1 MNRFVA
7 AGFACVLSLAMLIPG
22 TALAADVALVIGNYD
37 YRKAPNA
44 KSAEV
49 DAREVADALA
59 DGGYDVTLGID
70 LDRREMRRALSRFAG
85 KIGGA
90 DRVVIYFSGHA
101 LRSGGVT
108 YLAPVDQQN
117 ASLVQVMMD
126 GVPLDLV
133 LRLAQARP
141 GRAVVFIDA
150 AQLRGFTPNAI
161 SEPGLASVD
170 PGDGV
175 LVVSAAAPGRAVR
188 RRDGRRSR
196 FARDVVREFL
206 SPGARAMN
214 AARNLRRP
222 AWFTGSVRSRLRL
235 VTQGG
240 GGGRI
245 GGGGETPAEIEA
257 ALGLSRAQR
266 REVQESLSL
275 LGHDPR
281 GIDGMFG
288 PGSRTAIRLWQRA
301 NDLPETGY
309 LNAEQLALLQSQ
321 SAEAA
326 RSPEDRDRDYWATT
340 GALGTGDGYRNYLSQ
355 YPNGLYAQDARD
367 ALKRM
372 ARDGS
377 DAAARREREVW
388 RAAKYNDRPRD
399 YRDYLQRY
407 PTGIWQPAAEARL
420 AELTG
425 VAAPAPAPAQAD
437 PAAEEDALG
446 LTRNDRLSI
455 EQRLNYLGFPPGAQ
469 DGFFDANTR
478 WAIEGYQR
486 NRGHEP
492 TGYLNQPTITAIL
505 NETRDVQSGIV
516 IDGAAILRGLLGG
529 GSN

>member
-1 MNRFVA
+1 MNRFIA
-7 AGFACVLSLAMLIPG
+7 LGFACVFSLAMLFPG
-22 TALAADVALVIGNYD
+22 AALAADIALVIGNRD
-37 YRKAPNA
+37 YQKAPNA
-44 KSAEV
+44 KSAEI
-49 DAREVADALA
+49 DAREVAAALV

-70 LDRREMRRALSRFAG
+70 LDRREMRRALSRFG
-85 KIGGA
+85 RKIGSA

-101 LRSGGVT
+101 LRSDGVT
-108 YLAPVDQQN
+108 YLAPVDQDN
-117 ASLVQVMMD
+117 DSLTQVMMD

-133 LRLAQARP
+133 LRLAHGRP

-150 AQLRGFTPNAI
+150 AQLKGFTPNAI
-161 SEPGLASVD
+161 SEPGLASID

-175 LVVSAAAPGRAVR
+175 LVVSAAAPGRAIR
-188 RRDGRRSR
+188 RREGRRSR

-214 AARNLRRP
+214 AARDMRSP
-222 AWFTGSVRSRLRL
+222 AWFTGSVRSKLRL
-235 VTQGG
+235 VRRGG

-245 GGGGETPAEIEA
+245 GGGDTPAEIEA
-257 ALGLSRAQR
+257 ALGLGREQR
-266 REVQESLSL
+266 REVQERLSL

-288 PGSRTAIRLWQRA
+288 PGTRTAIRLWQRA

-309 LNAEQLALLQSQ
+309 LTGEQTALLQSQ

-340 GALGTGDGYRNYLSQ
+340 GALGTGDGYRGYLGQ
-355 YPNGLYAQDARD
+355 YSDGLHAEEARD

-372 ARDGS
+372 ARDGT
-377 DAAARREREVW
+377 DAAARRERADW
-388 RAAKYNDRPRD
+388 RDAEYNDRPRD
-399 YRDYLQRY
+399 YRDYLERY
-407 PTGIWQPAAEARL
+407 PTGIWRPEAEQRL
-420 AELTG
+420 AG
-425 VAAPAPAPAQAD
+425 PAD
-437 PAAEEDALG
+437 PAVVEDALG

-469 DGFFDANTR
+469 DGFFDSSTR

-486 NRGHEP
+486 NRGYDS
-492 TGYLNQPTITAIL
+492 TGYLNQPTLAAIM
-505 NETRDVQSGIV
+505 NETRDVRSGII